1 MADQKY
7 FNVTGPCIPS
17 VHYMVD
23 TNKKIDHIISEYV
36 EAGKYFIINR
46 ARQYGKTTTLELLYQ
61 RLSRTCIVLKL
72 SFEGKDEYFT
82 SLEILADGL
91 RDDFHSMVLEQH
103 AKLAHLFEFGIND
116 RFPLKDLGKRITQL
130 CQEAGRPV
138 VLIIDEVDKAC
149 DNQLFLTFLG
159 WLRDQYISR
168 NTQKNPRYTFQSVIL
183 AGVHDINNMRMDIP
197 PEEKHTYNSPWNIAT
212 RFDVDMSFSASEI
225 TTMLKEYE
233 EQHQTGMDIAKVSQ
247 RLYYYTGGYPFL
259 VSLVCKSIDE
269 DGLSWTSE
277 GVDEAEKRI
286 LKTNNTLFDDV
297 IKNLVNHPSFGAMV
311 KGILLDGAHVPFEIR
326 DPDIDLGLMFGI
338 LKNTEG
344 KACVSNVMFETVI
357 LNYYIST
364 SKARSRI
371 NRYVSESGSGF
382 LEYGKLDMALVLQ
395 RFASFLKS
403 EYRDEDG
410 SFIEREGR
418 LLFLSF
424 LKPIINGMGHYVV
437 EPETR
442 GSRRMDI
449 VVFYGSQS
457 FVVELK
463 IWHAQSAAND
473 AYDQLVGY
481 LESQAHKD
489 GYLLSFCD
497 NRKAPRVDRTFDHE
511 GHTITEVIIAY
522 RDTVL

>member
-1 MADQKY
+1 MANKKH

-23 TNKKIDHIISEYV
+23 TNRKIDHIVTEYV
-36 EAGKYFIINR
+36 EAGEYFIINR

-72 SFEGKDEYFT
+72 SFEGKDEYFA

-91 RDDFHSMVLEQH
+91 RDDFHGMLLEHH
-103 AKLAHLFEFGIND
+103 AEFAYLFEKGINN

-130 CQEAGRPV
+130 CQEAGRSV

-168 NTQKNPRYTFQSVIL
+168 NTQKNPRFTFQSVIL
-183 AGVHDINNMRMDIP
+183 AGVHDIKNLRLKIR
-197 PEEKHTYNSPWNIAT
+197 PEEKHRYNSPWNIAT
-212 RFDVDMSFSASEI
+212 RFDVDMSFSAPEI
-225 TTMLKEYE
+225 ATMLEEYE
-233 EQHQTGMDIAKVSQ
+233 GQHRTGMDITRVSN

-259 VSLVCKSIDE
+259 VSLLCKSIDE

-277 GVDEAEKRI
+277 GVDEAEKHI

-297 IKNLVNHPSFGAMV
+297 IKNLVNHSSFGTMV

-338 LKNTEG
+338 LKDNEG

-371 NRYVSESGSGF
+371 NQYVSESSSGF
-382 LEYGKLDMALVLQ
+382 LEYGKLDMTLVLQ
-395 RFASFLKS
+395 RFAAFLKS

-410 SFIEREGR
+410 AFIEREGR

-449 VVFYGSQS
+449 VVFYGTQS
-457 FVVELK
+457 FIVELK
-463 IWHAQSAAND
+463 IWHGQSAAND

-481 LESQAHKD
+481 LESQERRV

-497 NRKAPRVDRTFDHE
+497 NRKTPRQGRTFDHK
-511 GHTITEVIIAY
+511 GFTITEVIVAY
-522 RDTVL
+522 RDTI

>member
-1 MADQKY
+1 MANQKY

-23 TNKKIDHIISEYV
+23 TSKKIDHIVTEYV
-36 EAGKYFIINR
+36 EAGAYFIINR

-61 RLSRTCIVLKL
+61 RLSRTCIVFKL
-72 SFEGKDEYFT
+72 SFEGKDEYFV

-91 RDDFHSMVLEQH
+91 RDDFHSMLLGQH
-103 AKLAHLFEFGIND
+103 AELAYLFEEEINK
-116 RFPLKDLGKRITQL
+116 RYPLKDLGKRTTQL
-130 CQEAGRPV
+130 CQQVGRPV

-168 NTQKNPRYTFQSVIL
+168 NTQKNPRFTFQSVIL
-183 AGVHDINNMRMDIP
+183 AGVHDIKNLRMKIR
-197 PEEKHTYNSPWNIAT
+197 PEEKHKYNSPWNIAT

-225 TTMLKEYE
+225 ATMLEEYE
-233 EQHQTGMDIAKVSQ
+233 AQHQKSMDIAEVSK

-259 VSLVCKSIDE
+259 VSLVCRNIDE
-269 DGLSWTSE
+269 DGLPWTSE

-286 LKTNNTLFDDV
+286 LRTNNTLFDDV
-297 IKNLVNHPSFGAMV
+297 IMNLVNHPSFGAMV
-311 KGILLDGAHVPFEIR
+311 KGILVDGAHVPFEIR
-326 DPDIDLGLMFGI
+326 DPDIDLGMMFGI
-338 LKNTEG
+338 LKEYDG
-344 KACVSNVMFETVI
+344 RAWISNIMFETVI

-364 SKARSRI
+364 SKAKIRI
-371 NRYVSESGSGF
+371 NQYVSESGSGL
-382 LEYGKLDMALVLQ
+382 LEFGKLDMALVLQ

-442 GSRRMDI
+442 GSYDVHVRGGTFHHIYAVCRFDVI
-449 VVFYGSQS
+449 LYLTGYG
-457 FVVELK
+457 
-463 IWHAQSAAND
+463 
-473 AYDQLVGY
+473 
-481 LESQAHKD
+481 
-489 GYLLSFCD
+489 
-497 NRKAPRVDRTFDHE
+497 NR
-511 GHTITEVIIAY
+511 
-522 RDTVL
+522 